1 MTESEYRRLGAR
13 MHRELNSGPGIV
25 WKCAG
30 GLLIVAGLAL
40 VGNWFDLIGSRP
52 GETARVQAGQAAS
65 SHSENQQQQDIV
77 RPAAGLP
84 IEVSHNPPSAAGSS
98 QAPAR

>member
-13 MHRELNSGPGIV
+13 MHRELNTGPGIV

-40 VGNWFDLIGSRP
+40 AGNWFDLIGNRA
-52 GETARVQAGQAAS
+52 GEVAQTQAGQAAPP
-65 SHSENQQQQDIV
+65 HGGNRQQPDIV

-84 IEVSHNPPSAAGSS
+84 IEVSHNPPSAAGSG
-98 QAPAR
+98 QASTR